1 MLRALFFLSCLSL
14 SGDLS
19 VSHALRL
26 VQSPSTGVLFCFSPF
41 VFSPFPNVF
50 LLQPALLLLLAR
62 PPSLPYP
69 RTSSPFVHSSARKT
83 LASLSEK
90 VGNMS
95 LSSATRLVS
104 RLASAKSSLV
114 YTNVCLPSRAWSSRW
129 PSCVYFLIPRSIIQP
144 PSRLS
149 SWLSGSSSLPILP
162 LPWLHR
168 PPHPSVFSF
177 PTTSWAPS

>member
-1 MLRALFFLSCLSL
+1 MAGDFSDSHAACLVFLVLSLSL

-26 VQSPSTGVLFCFSPF
+26 VQSPSTGFVCFSPF

-50 LLQPALLLLLAR
+50 LLQPPLLLLLAR

-83 LASLSEK
+83 LASLLEK

-129 PSCVYFLIPRSIIQP
+129 PSCVYVLDSEIDYSTPF
-144 PSRLS
+144 
-149 SWLSGSSSLPILP
+149 
-162 LPWLHR
+162 
-168 PPHPSVFSF
+168 
-177 PTTSWAPS
+177 